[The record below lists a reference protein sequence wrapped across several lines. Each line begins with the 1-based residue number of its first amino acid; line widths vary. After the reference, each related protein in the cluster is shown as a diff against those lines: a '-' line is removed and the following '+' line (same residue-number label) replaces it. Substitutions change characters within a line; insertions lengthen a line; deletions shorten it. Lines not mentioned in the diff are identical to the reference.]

1 MKEKDLK
8 HSLQQT
14 FNFSIW
20 KEILPLFFKKI
31 DYFSLPENLFTEND
45 KVIDGKQIGTI
56 KLDDDKQ
63 LAIFTVEVADSI
75 SIIRN
80 RQGLRE
86 IAAKYIDQNIIH
98 GALAFFYNK
107 NQADYRFSF
116 IAKESSIDLETGEL
130 IKGETKPKRYTYLL
144 GANEA
149 CTTPAKRMLVL
160 ADKNEKGEVNI
171 NQLKE
176 VFSVEA
182 LNKDFFKTYKA
193 HYEKFWKY
201 LADENN
207 PFRTKLIDAEKEDT
221 IKQEKPIRDFSKKL
235 LGRIVF
241 LHFLQKKGWMGVP
254 SELRNTNDKIINGGD
269 WINGDANFMQNL
281 FAYCPEKEKFHSKY
295 LTVLFFKTL
304 NTKRAKDLAPE
315 GLVHNA
321 EFAIHHC
328 KIPYLNGGL
337 FEPEKN
343 KATLKIDFP
352 TDYFKELLEF
362 FDQYNFTIDE
372 NSPDDHEVGID
383 PEMLG
388 HIFENLLEDNRDKG
402 AFYTPKEIVQYMCKE
417 SLIQYLKNSP
427 PLAECSKI
435 EVQNSPPLEGWSK
448 TGVVN
453 SPPMEGWI
461 PPKVEDGVVNSPT
474 QNNNVVKRASKNYF
488 DLPYNPALKQRAKEL
503 RQAGNLSEVLFWNQV
518 KNKQFKGFDFDRQK
532 IVGNY
537 IVDFYCTN
545 CNVVIE
551 IDGSSHDDK
560 QDYDANRDAYLQS
573 FGLTVIHIPVNDVM
587 KQMNAVMEMLYNHP
601 ALDDSKQITYTDLNG
616 KEDKNLTDLNGK
628 EDITHP
634 ALKGTPPKEGNWEKD
649 VEQFIR
655 FHIVTPFLAEKENAV
670 LINQKLDDIKVCDPA
685 IGSGAFPIG
694 MLQEIFEAKRFIYPY
709 LKTNKPFD
717 PAQVKK
723 NIIQNSI
730 YGVDLEKGA
739 VDIAQLRF
747 WLSLVVDELNPHPL
761 PNLDY
766 KIMQGNSLLES
777 FEGIDLSQMGKT
789 KSDIAIAEPERDL
802 FGNIIESQMK
812 MTFAKSET
820 INEIQQLIKQFFTIE
835 ISEEKQ
841 AIRQQINALV
851 LQHIEYNIE
860 LRENQ
865 LNRFINEAGNPDN
878 LNRNARKKYDGYVA
892 DLEKI
897 KDTKANLLK
906 IQETDER
913 PYFLWH
919 LYFMDVFDQGGFD
932 VMIGNPPYIQL
943 QKEEGLLANLYE
955 DKGFETF
962 ERTGD
967 IYSLFYEGGIK
978 LLKLNANLNYITSNK
993 WLKANYGK
1001 STREFFLKH
1010 QPIKIIDLGSGIFKT
1025 ATVDTNILLIKKVK
1039 NSLGNKS
1046 VLGLNISE
1054 ETIIKDINDFK
1065 DRWVLIENLSSDSW
1079 AILDAKE
1086 FEIKK
1091 AIENIGKP
1099 LVSWNVNLN
1108 MGLKTGMNEAFII
1121 DDEIKENL
1129 CLLDQENSKILK
1141 PILKGKNIKKYKAK
1155 WDKLWLIETHNG
1167 YKKLN
1172 GEIVPP
1178 IDINKYPRIKE
1189 HLEQFEP
1196 KLSNR
1201 GDKGVSPYNLR
1212 NCAYQDEFTKEKIV
1226 WADIAREPSFSY
1238 LGPNIYFNNTVY
1250 FIVGDSLKYLLTI
1263 LNSRVIGF
1271 YFQKI
1276 GTDLGQD
1283 GGRYFKQFVELF
1295 PIPNIIE
1302 VKRKPYETLAEYLIY
1317 LNDPKQAPVLE
1328 KVSNE
1333 ALSQVFEDVVNMMVY
1348 ELYFEE
1354 EMKAAAIDVLQFVT
1368 KKAFPDISQAEDK
1381 KAVIQ
1386 KVYYELQQKDN
1397 AIRNR
1402 ILVASSRSETIARIN
1417 EATS

>member
-1 MKEKDLK
+1 MKEKDIKDILK
-8 HSLQQT
+8 SKFQLVEDKYFPEQ
-14 FNFSIW
+14 W
-20 KEILPLFFKKI
+20 KTVLSLFFKKI
-31 DYFSLPENLFTEND
+31 DYFSHPENVFPND
-45 KVIDGKQIGTI
+45 EKVIDGKQIGTV
-56 KLDDDKQ
+56 KLDDGKQ

-75 SIIRN
+75 SIVRN

-86 IAAKYIDQNIIH
+86 IAAKHIDQNIIH

-116 IAKESSIDLETGEL
+116 IAKEASIDLETGEL

-144 GANEA
+144 GSNEA

-160 ADKNEKGEVNI
+160 ADKKEKGEVNI

-207 PFRTKLIDAEKEDT
+207 PFRTELIDYEKETKD
-221 IKQEKPIRDFSKKL
+221 KQEKPIRDFVKKL

-241 LHFLQKKGWMGVP
+241 LQFLEKKGWMGC
-254 SELRNTNDKIINGGD
+254 
-269 WINGDANFMQNL
+269 DANTLEWTGGHPRFMYQL
-281 FAYCPEKEKFHSKY
+281 FEDFSKSEKFHSQC
-295 LTVLFFKTL
+295 LTKLFFETL
-304 NTKRAKDLAPE
+304 NTKRPNDIFEVK
-315 GLVHNA
+315 GLNGTLNGSRV
-321 EFAIHHC
+321 
-328 KIPYLNGGL
+328 PYLNGGL

-343 KATLKIDFP
+343 KATLDIDFP
-352 TDYFKELLEF
+352 VDFFKELLEF

-417 SLIQYLKNSP
+417 SLIQYLLN
-427 PLAECSKI
+427 I
-435 EVQNSPPLEGWSK
+435 FQ
-448 TGVVN
+448 
-453 SPPMEGWI
+453 
-461 PPKVEDGVVNSPT
+461 D
-474 QNNNVVKRASKNYF
+474 
-488 DLPYNPALKQRAKEL
+488 
-503 RQAGNLSEVLFWNQV
+503 
-518 KNKQFKGFDFDRQK
+518 QK
-532 IVGNY
+532 
-537 IVDFYCTN
+537 
-545 CNVVIE
+545 
-551 IDGSSHDDK
+551 
-560 QDYDANRDAYLQS
+560 
-573 FGLTVIHIPVNDVM
+573 
-587 KQMNAVMEMLYNHP
+587 
-601 ALDDSKQITYTDLNG
+601 
-616 KEDKNLTDLNGK
+616 
-628 EDITHP
+628 DI
-634 ALKGTPPKEGNWEKD
+634 
-649 VEQFIR
+649 EQFIR
-655 FHIVTPFLAEKENAV
+655 FNTVSPLLAEKENAI
-670 LINQKLDDIKVCDPA
+670 LLNKKLDDIKVCDPA

-709 LKTNKPFD
+709 LKTNQDFKP
-717 PAQVKK
+717 AEVKK

-777 FEGIDLSQMGKT
+777 FEGIELGN
-789 KSDIAIAEPERDL
+789 AALFNEPEVKIYQASM
-802 FGNIIESQMK
+802 FEEP
-812 MTFAKSET
+812 KSEYGFS
-820 INEIQQLIKQFFTIE
+820 K
-835 ISEEKQ
+835 EKQ
-841 AIRQQINALV
+841 ADIKSLIDDYFKVEDKEKKTSIHKRIDNIVIDHIDKSLEFFENKLLIEIATYEKQLDKKLERLTESQKQQV
-851 LQHIEYNIE
+851 LSKSKE
-860 LRENQ
+860 LKEIDKRKKQ
-865 LNRFINEAGNPDN
+865 LESKSA
-878 LNRNARKKYDGYVA
+878 ARKRL
-892 DLEKI
+892 LEFEK
-897 KDTKANLLK
+897 
-906 IQETDER
+906 TDER

-919 LYFMDVFDQGGFD
+919 LYFMDVFEQGGFD

-943 QKEEGLLANLYE
+943 QKDEGYLANTYE
-955 DKGFETF
+955 NKGFETF

-967 IYSLFYEGGIK
+967 IYSLFYEKGIN
-978 LLKLNANLNYITSNK
+978 LLKAEGNLNYITSNK

-1001 STREFFLKH
+1001 ATREFFLKH

-1025 ATVDTNILLIKKVK
+1025 ATVDTNILIIKKLK

-1046 VLGLNISE
+1046 VLGLNISKE
-1054 ETIIKDINDFK
+1054 SIIKDINDFK
-1065 DRWVLIENLSSDSW
+1065 DRWVFIENLSSDSW
-1079 AILDAKE
+1079 AILDKEE

-1091 AIENIGKP
+1091 KIENIGKP
-1099 LVSWNVNLN
+1099 LNEWENEIYRGVLT
-1108 MGLKTGMNEAFII
+1108 GLNEAFII
-1121 DDEIKENL
+1121 ENETKEKL
-1129 CLLDQENSKILK
+1129 CQIESNNQIIIK

-1155 WDKLWLIETHNG
+1155 WDGLWLIETHNG
-1167 YKKLN
+1167 YKKSN
-1172 GEIVPP
+1172 GEVIPP
-1178 IDINKYPRIKE
+1178 IDINDFPRVKE
-1189 HLEQFEP
+1189 YLDTFEP
-1196 KLSNR
+1196 KLSKR
-1201 GDKGVSPYNLR
+1201 GDKGVTPYNLR
-1212 NCAYQDEFTKEKIV
+1212 NCAYQEEFTKEKIV

-1250 FIVGDSLKYLLTI
+1250 FIVGDSLKYLLTV
-1263 LNSRVIGF
+1263 LNSRVIDF

-1302 VKRKPYETLAEYLIY
+1302 TERKPFETLAEYLIY

-1333 ALSQVFEDVVNMMVY
+1333 AVSQVFEDLVNMMVY

-1354 EMKAAAIDVLQFVT
+1354 EIKAKEIDVLQFVT
-1368 KKAFPDISQAEDK
+1368 EKAFPDITQAEDP
-1381 KAVIQ
+1381 KAIIQ

-1397 AIRNR
+1397 PIRNR

-1417 EATS
+1417 AATN